1 MPRSPRN
8 VSVKNSAN
16 ESFLRPLAKFEFRI
30 LQSASRNGMHFAILE
45 WQPHLARVLQDLP
58 SVEKQK
64 VTRAIM
70 ATRSK
75 FKLVYQLIRATISEC
90 IDGDVVTQ
98 GAALSYYTIF
108 AIAPLFVI
116 ALWIAGLC
124 FGEEAARRELFGQ
137 LNNLIGNDGGT
148 AIQAMV
154 SAAHKTTNGFWAT
167 CIAIATLMI
176 AATGVFVQLQN
187 SLNRLWNVR
196 PLPGRG
202 LRSFI
207 RHRLLSFAMVF
218 GIGFILLVSLVVSAG
233 LSALG
238 TFVGQNI
245 SGKEIFLEIL
255 NPIFSI
261 AIITFLFAVIFK
273 FLPDLKIAWRDVW
286 PGGFLT
292 ALLFEGGK
300 FLIGLYIAKSTLASV
315 YGTIGSLI
323 IVLLWVYYSAQILFF
338 GAQFTRVYA
347 TTLGTKPRPIHGAHL
362 INEKRVVSVSHLAE
376 NPK

>member
-1 MPRSPRN
+1 M
-8 VSVKNSAN
+8 
-16 ESFLRPLAKFEFRI
+16 
-30 LQSASRNGMHFAILE
+30 
-45 WQPHLARVLQDLP
+45 ARGL
-58 SVEKQK
+58 
-64 VTRAIM
+64 
-70 ATRSK
+70 
-75 FKLVYQLIRATISEC
+75 KLKLFYQLIRNTIKEC

-116 ALWIAGLC
+116 ALWITGLC
-124 FGEEAARRELFGQ
+124 FGEEAARRQLFGQ
-137 LNNLIGNDGGT
+137 LNNLIGKDGGA

-154 SAAHKTTNGFWAT
+154 AAAHRTTSGFWAT
-167 CIAIATLMI
+167 CIAVVTLMI

-218 GIGFILLVSLVVSAG
+218 GIGFLLLVSLVVSAG

-255 NPIFSI
+255 NPIFSV
-261 AIITFLFAVIFK
+261 AIITVLFAVIFK
-273 FLPDLKIAWRDVW
+273 FLPDVKIAWRDVW
-286 PGGFLT
+286 LGGFLT

-315 YGTIGSLI
+315 YGTIGSFI
-323 IVLLWVYYSAQILFF
+323 IVLLWVYYSAQILFL

-347 TTLGTKPRPIHGAHL
+347 TTFGTRPEAIHGARL
-362 INEKRVVSVSHLAE
+362 TKDEPNPADSRPAE
-376 NPK
+376 HTK

>member
-1 MPRSPRN
+1 
-8 VSVKNSAN
+8 
-16 ESFLRPLAKFEFRI
+16 
-30 LQSASRNGMHFAILE
+30 LQSISGAEIAICNGESHGGAVTVGISPAGKRSRMPYE
-45 WQPHLARVLQDLP
+45 
-58 SVEKQK
+58 EKQ
-64 VTRAIM
+64 TD
-70 ATRSK
+70 SK
-75 FKLVYQLIRATISEC
+75 LKRIYYLIRNTISAC
-90 IDGDVVTQ
+90 INGDVVTQ

-116 ALWIAGLC
+116 ALWIASLC
-124 FGEEAARRELFGQ
+124 FGEKAARQQLFGQ
-137 LNNLIGNDGGT
+137 LNSLIGNDGGT

-154 SAAHKTTNGFWAT
+154 SAAHKTTTNGFWAT
-167 CIAIATLMI
+167 CIAVVTLMI

-202 LRSFI
+202 LRSFV

-218 GIGFILLVSLVVSAG
+218 GIGFLLLVSLVLSAG

-238 TFVGQNI
+238 AFVGQNI
-245 SGKEIFLEIL
+245 SGKEIVLEVI
-255 NPIFSI
+255 NPIVSV
-261 AIITFLFAVIFK
+261 AIITLLFAVIFK
-273 FLPDLKIAWRDVW
+273 FLPDVKIAWRDVW
-286 PGGFLT
+286 LGGFLT

-323 IVLLWVYYSAQILFF
+323 IVLLWVYYSAQILYF

-347 TTLGTKPRPIHGAHL
+347 TTLGTKPRPIRGARL
-362 INEKRVVSVSHLAE
+362 SDQKPDEVAEGVAEKRG
-376 NPK
+376 